1 MNISKKWLLVI
12 IIPLAIVL
20 IIVGIYYSWKL
31 KKENEIKDSFAKTLK
46 MYPIK
51 NLEDLYD
58 KEGYRDEEFDKD
70 DKGEWILRSA
80 MATTNDEDELV
91 SEGMLLKF
99 NRNTKTAKGYYFI
112 NKFSNDNSKY
122 DLGEK
127 RAKYPVEL
135 KNKHIHITKDIK
147 DKKLKNKIKTFNFF
161 AQYANFKDLKKYKNG
176 NIEYNPEVPS
186 YSAKYQLSN
195 SDFNVKKIR
204 EIYKVPTK
212 KAPKFTMKGTGEL
225 SGVSIGDQ
233 SIEYTFEEGKKN
245 NIYFTDSIEY
255 QPTKN

>member
-31 KKENEIKDSFAKTLK
+31 KKENEIKDSFAKTLN

-70 DKGEWILRSA
+70 DKGEWIIQST
-80 MATTNDEDELV
+80 MNVEKDGGELV
-91 SEGMLLKF
+91 SEGMVIYM
-99 NRNTKTAKGYYFI
+99 NRNTKETQGSYNIEKVYDDKNGRLKQKEIKVPIKLKNNKIII
-112 NKFSNDNSKY
+112 NK
-122 DLGEK
+122 E
-127 RAKYPVEL
+127 
-135 KNKHIHITKDIK
+135 IQ
-147 DKKLKNKIKTFNFF
+147 DKKLKNKIEHFKFF

-225 SGVSIGDQ
+225 SGDSIGDQ